1 MSESRA
7 HGTRM
12 WCSIWR
18 LGCGGVLAVATGML
32 LYVGCASADRDVSPV
47 AQVQQGSGKTD
58 DFLVVDCS
66 LPGQVRRL
74 GAQATFLGPRQA
86 VKTAARECEIRGGE
100 YVAFDRAN
108 YATALKVWLPPAERG
123 DPAAQT
129 YVGEIFEKGLGV
141 PPDYGAAAQWY
152 RRAAESGYAR
162 AAINL
167 GNLLEQ
173 GLGVPK
179 DPAQAL
185 TWYRRAAGLSE
196 LNFEVVPS
204 KTAAELQQARAQIA
218 ELTKQLQQKQ
228 TELDAAQGEVERLK
242 RSLDERRSEAD
253 SERAVLE
260 NLRQELEGLHG
271 RGQSATVRLAELQRS
286 IADGEARLRAKDKE
300 LANLR
305 ESLAQAERISR
316 DRETQ
321 RDIAKEKI
329 PAVQPSPRPPAP
341 VVRAGLRPKLSLGNY
356 HALVI
361 GNNNY
366 RLLPPLRTAVNDAQ
380 EVARIL
386 KEQYRFNVTLLP
398 NATRSDI
405 MEALNILREKLTSK
419 DNLLIYYAG
428 HGFLDEKNQRGHWLP
443 IDAAPNSTTNWIP
456 NISVTDVLNA
466 MQVRQLLLVA
476 DSCYSGTL
484 TRSVTGQLKPG
495 MTERDFLEAIQKM
508 AQQRSRIVMTS
519 GGVEPVLD
527 SAGGAHSAFAGVF
540 IQVLRD
546 NTDGV
551 LLARELFDQLQ
562 QRVAKVVRQA
572 PEYAPIQYAGH
583 EAGDFVFVRPAS

>member
-1 MSESRA
+1 
-7 HGTRM
+7 
-12 WCSIWR
+12 
-18 LGCGGVLAVATGML
+18 ML
-32 LYVGCASADRDVSPV
+32 LYFGCASEGRGVSPA
-47 AQVQQGSGKTD
+47 AQIQPGSGKTD

-74 GAQATFLGPRQA
+74 GAQVTYLGPRQA
-86 VKTAARECEIRGGE
+86 TKTSARECEIRGGE
-100 YVAFDRAN
+100 YVVFDRAN
-108 YATALKVWLPPAERG
+108 YATALKVWLPPAEGG

-152 RRAAESGYAR
+152 RRAAEKGYSR

-167 GNLLEQ
+167 GNLLEK

-196 LNFEVVPS
+196 LDFEVVPA
-204 KTAAELQQARAQIA
+204 KTAAELRQLRAQVT
-218 ELTKQLQQKQ
+218 ELASQLQQKQ
-228 TELDAAQGEVERLK
+228 TELDAAQGELERLK
-242 RSLDERRSEAD
+242 QSLEQRRSEAD
-253 SERAVLE
+253 SDRAVLAS
-260 NLRQELEGLHG
+260 LRKELEGIRG
-271 RGQSATVRLAELQRS
+271 TGQSGTARLAELQRL
-286 IADGEARLRAKDKE
+286 IADGEARLRSKDRE
-300 LANLR
+300 LATLR
-305 ESLAQAERISR
+305 ASLAQAETKLQAQETSR
-316 DRETQ
+316 DL
-321 RDIAKEKI
+321 AKQKLI
-329 PAVQPSPRPPAP
+329 AVQSPPRSQAQAPGGGGGRP
-341 VVRAGLRPKLSLGNY
+341 LKLPPGNY

-380 EVARIL
+380 EVARVL

-405 MEALNILREKLTSK
+405 MEALNLLREKLTSK

-456 NISVTDVLNA
+456 NTSVTDVLNV

-484 TRSVTGQLKPG
+484 ARSATGQLKPG
-495 MTERDFLEAIQKM
+495 MTERDLLEAIKKM

-519 GGVEPVLD
+519 GGVEPVQD
-527 SAGGAHSAFAGVF
+527 SAGGAHSAFARVF

-546 NTDGV
+546 NPGV
-551 LLARELFDQLQ
+551 LLARELFDRLQ
-562 QRVAKVVRQA
+562 PRVAAVVPQA